1 MPDLAQSTFILPQDA
16 TLTIAQ
22 AALKQKIH
30 NFIMANYQADKTH
43 LLIVSGDAGSGKS
56 VVLDAAFA
64 QLQQAARAG
73 VGPLAGTDNKLLV
86 NHNEVLK

>member
-16 TLTIAQ
+16 TLTTAQ

-43 LLIVSGDAGSGKS
+43 R
-56 VVLDAAFA
+56 F
-64 QLQQAARAG
+64 R
-73 VGPLAGTDNKLLV
+73 
-86 NHNEVLK
+86 

>member
-30 NFIMANYQADKTH
+30 NFIMLIIKPTKRICSSFQAMP
-43 LLIVSGDAGSGKS
+43 VPGK
-56 VVLDAAFA
+56 AWC
-64 QLQQAARAG
+64 
-73 VGPLAGTDNKLLV
+73 
-86 NHNEVLK
+86 